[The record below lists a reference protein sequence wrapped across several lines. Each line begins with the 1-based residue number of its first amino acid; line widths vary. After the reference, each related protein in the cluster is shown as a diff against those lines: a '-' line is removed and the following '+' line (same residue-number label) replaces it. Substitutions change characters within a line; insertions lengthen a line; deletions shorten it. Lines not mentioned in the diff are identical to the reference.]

1 MINLNEITFVI
12 TTFQSEKIIFNC
24 LQELPKQSPKIII
37 ENSGN
42 KKLKTEL
49 EKQFDNLKCFVMKQ
63 NLGYGSANNIGIS
76 ESKTNY
82 IFIIN
87 PDTLIKKSDLNLFL
101 GKIIFQDF
109 SIASMLEQNDQNTYN
124 FDIKG
129 VKEVN
134 FVKGFAMLLNKQK
147 MFGNTFDENIF
158 LYLEEVDLCLNV
170 KKSGGRIILANV
182 RINHLGG
189 NSHGNFEDV
198 EMQKSRNWH
207 WMWSKFYFSKKHNGY
222 ITALVKTLPN
232 FLSSLFKFIFYFI
245 IFNKKKIKYEMRL
258 LGLINSYLLRKSYYR
273 PYSKK
278 V

>member
-1 MINLNEITFVI
+1 MINLDEITFVI

-42 KKLKTEL
+42 KKLKMEL
-49 EKQFDNLKCFVMKQ
+49 EKKFENLKCFVMQ
-63 NLGYGSANNIGIS
+63 ENLGYGSANNIGIS

-87 PDTLIKKSDLNLFL
+87 PDTLIKKSDLDLFL
-101 GKIIFQDF
+101 GKIILQDF
-109 SIASMLEQNDQNTYN
+109 SIASMLEHNDQKIYN
-124 FDIKG
+124 FDIEG
-129 VKEVN
+129 IKEVN
-134 FVKGFAMLLNKQK
+134 FVKGFAMLLNKKK

-158 LYLEEVDLCLNV
+158 LYLEEVDLCLNI

-182 RINHLGG
+182 RINHIGG
-189 NSHGNFEDV
+189 NSHANFDDV

-222 ITALVKTLPN
+222 IAALVKTLPN

-278 V
+278 F

>member
-42 KKLKTEL
+42 KKLKAEL
-49 EKQFDNLKCFVMKQ
+49 EKQFDNLKCFVMKE

-87 PDTLIKKSDLNLFL
+87 PDTLIQKSDLNLFL
-101 GKIIFQDF
+101 SKIIFQDF
-109 SIASMLEQNDQNTYN
+109 SIASMLEQNDQKMYN

-129 VKEVN
+129 IKEVN
-134 FVKGFAMLLNKQK
+134 FVKGFAMLLNKKK

-158 LYLEEVDLCLNV
+158 LYLEEVDLCLNI

-182 RINHLGG
+182 RIKHIGG
-189 NSHGNFEDV
+189 NSHANFDDV

-207 WMWSKFYFSKKHNGY
+207 WMWSKFYFNKKHYGFINAFSKIFFNLLSAIFKY
-222 ITALVKTLPN
+222 LMNLV
-232 FLSSLFKFIFYFI
+232 
-245 IFNKKKIKYEMRL
+245 IFNKHKKKIYKMRT
-258 LGLINSYLLRKSYYR
+258 LGILNSIFGKKSFYR
-273 PYSKK
+273 IDN
-278 V
+278 